1 MPQSL
6 ESQSPERRPLRRSEA
21 SHYLKEKFGI
31 DRKPSTLAKLAV
43 VGGSPP
49 FRHAGRFP
57 LYAPDD
63 LDSWARSIISE
74 KKNTTSD
81 KGNTDS

>member
-1 MPQSL
+1 MPDFDMQPLQGS
-6 ESQSPERRPLRRSEA
+6 RRPLRRSEA
-21 SHYLKEKFGI
+21 SAYLKERYGI

-43 VGGSPP
+43 IGGSPP

-63 LDSWARSIISE
+63 LDSWALSILTP
-74 KKNTTSD
+74 KKSSTSD
-81 KGNTDS
+81 RPR

>member
-1 MPQSL
+1 MPDVDPQPLTS
-6 ESQSPERRPLRRSEA
+6 SRRPLRRSEA
-21 SHYLKEKFGI
+21 SAYLKEQHGI

-57 LYAPDD
+57 IYAPDD
-63 LDSWARSIISE
+63 LDKWALSILSP
-74 KKNTTSD
+74 KKLSTS
-81 KGNTDS
+81 TRTS

>member
-1 MPQSL
+1 M
-6 ESQSPERRPLRRSEA
+6 RRPLRRAEA
-21 SHYLKEKFGI
+21 SAYLKEHYGI

-57 LYAPDD
+57 IYAPDD
-63 LDSWARSIISE
+63 LDHWALSIIGPRKSS
-74 KKNTTSD
+74 TSD
-81 KGNTDS
+81 GRG